1 MINLYTVNCTHNST
15 CLVSAHVFSIII
27 YVYILYF
34 RTAVAN
40 EIARQVSNKKILRLD
55 QALAECSQRLDNN
68 CIVKF
73 INFAD
78 CQLKWPQ
85 EEADD
90 YHSDSN
96 KRKMAQAIPLN
107 DEVFETSTF
116 ARLVIRQ
123 FSN

>member
-1 MINLYTVNCTHNST
+1 M
-15 CLVSAHVFSIII
+15 
-27 YVYILYF
+27 
-34 RTAVAN
+34 
-40 EIARQVSNKKILRLD
+40 KIR
-55 QALAECSQRLDNN
+55 EES
-68 CIVKF
+68 IVKF

-116 ARLVIRQ
+116 VRLVIRQ